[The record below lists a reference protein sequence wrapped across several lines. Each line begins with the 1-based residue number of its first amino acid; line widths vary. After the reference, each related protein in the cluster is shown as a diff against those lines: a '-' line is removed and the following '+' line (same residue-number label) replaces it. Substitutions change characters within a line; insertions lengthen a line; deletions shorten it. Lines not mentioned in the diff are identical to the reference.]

1 MIPIGAA
8 KPVTVLAT
16 ELVAV
21 SISETVVPPVLVM
34 PTKLPSGLTATPSG
48 AVKPVMVAVTA
59 PVAMSITETE
69 LAPVLAT

>member
-1 MIPIGAA
+1 MIPIGAE

-34 PTKLPSGLTATPSG
+34 PTNFPSGLTATPSG
-48 AVKPVMVAVTA
+48 AVNPVMVAVTA
-59 PVAMSITETE
+59 PVAVSTTEIV